1 MSLLLSVILPV
12 FLVIGAGYATARAGL
27 LEAGHI
33 DGLMRFAQGIA
44 LPCLL
49 FGGLARMDL
58 GTAFDP
64 ALIGTFYSAAGACFV
79 IGMAGARRIFGRPP
93 EDAVAIGFATFFS
106 NSLLLG
112 LPITERAFGPD
123 AIAPNLAIIA
133 FHSPFCYLVGITVM
147 EFVRS
152 GGAGQSVLT
161 VPGQVAGAM
170 ARNPLVLG
178 ILLGLAVNVT
188 GLPLPAALREA
199 VDFIARAGIPAALFG
214 LGGVLTRY
222 RPEGDGPT
230 ILFIVALSLL
240 LQPALAYGLGRW
252 VGLDLGPLRSA
263 VVTAAMAPGV
273 NAYLFAAMY
282 GRAMRVA
289 ASAVL
294 LGTALSL
301 LTGTFWLWLL
311 R

>member
-1 MSLLLSVILPV
+1 VSVLLSVILPV
-12 FLVIGAGYATARAGL
+12 FLVIGAGYAAARAGVL
-27 LEAGHI
+27 APEHI

-49 FGGLARMDL
+49 FAGLARMDL
-58 GTAFDP
+58 AAAFDP
-64 ALIGTFYSAAGACFV
+64 ALIGTFYAAATACFV
-79 IGMAGARRIFGRPP
+79 MGMAGARWVFGRPR

-123 AIAPNLAIIA
+123 AIASNLAIIA
-133 FHSPFCYLVGITVM
+133 FHSPFCYLVGITTM
-147 EFVRS
+147 ELARS
-152 GGAGQSVLT
+152 GGAGRSVLA
-161 VPGQVAGAM
+161 VPGQVARSM
-170 ARNPLVLG
+170 ARNPFVVG
-178 ILLGLAVNVT
+178 ILLGLAANVT
-188 GLPLPAALREA
+188 GLPLPGAVWEA
-199 VDFIARAGIPAALFG
+199 MDFIARAGIPAALFG

-222 RPEGDGPT
+222 RPEGDIPT
-230 ILFIVALSLL
+230 ILFVVSLSLVV
-240 LQPALAYGLGRW
+240 QPALAYGLGSW
-252 VGLDLGPLRSA
+252 AGLERGPLRSA

-294 LGTALSL
+294 VGTALTM
-301 LTGTFWLWLL
+301 LTGVFWLWLL